1 MFTDFLYLLRAYG
14 MKTGLNEWNSLMEA
28 LQMNLNHSSLT
39 EFYYMARTVLVK
51 KETDYDKFDQAFSE
65 YFKNLPDYGGVS
77 DELLSW
83 LDTVMPKT
91 NPDKERAD
99 SMWENMSLEEIEALM
114 KQRMREQTEAHNGGS
129 KWIGTG
135 GITAFGHS
143 GYAPKGIRISGEGRN
158 RKALK
163 IAAAREYRDFRDD
176 KVLEI
181 RQFQMAFRKLRVLSG
196 KDEGPKTELNV
207 DKTIEKTCKNGGNL
221 EIVMER
227 PRKNQTKLL
236 LLIDSGGSMWPY
248 ADLCNKLFQAVNQ
261 ASKLKDLKV
270 YYFHNCIY
278 GELFMK
284 PGCMWRDRISTDWVM
299 SNIKREYKVILVGD
313 ATMGPA
319 ELLYRGGTVDY
330 MHPNDKPGI
339 QWLEEI
345 RKRYPASVW
354 MNPLHEK
361 LWNGDYYTSRTVEMV
376 KNVFPMFP
384 LTVKGL
390 EAAVRELL
398 KESL

>member
-1 MFTDFLYLLRAYG
+1 
-14 MKTGLNEWNSLMEA
+14 
-28 LQMNLNHSSLT
+28 
-39 EFYYMARTVLVK
+39 
-51 KETDYDKFDQAFSE
+51 
-65 YFKNLPDYGGVS
+65 
-77 DELLSW
+77 
-83 LDTVMPKT
+83 
-91 NPDKERAD
+91 
-99 SMWENMSLEEIEALM
+99 
-114 KQRMREQTEAHNGGS
+114 
-129 KWIGTG
+129 
-135 GITAFGHS
+135 
-143 GYAPKGIRISGEGRN
+143 
-158 RKALK
+158 
-163 IAAAREYRDFRDD
+163 
-176 KVLEI
+176 
-181 RQFQMAFRKLRVLSG
+181 MAFRKLRILSG
-196 KDEGPKTELNV
+196 KDEGLKTELNV
-207 DKTIEKTCKNGGNL
+207 EKTIEKTCKNGGNL

-278 GELFMK
+278 GELFTK

-299 SNIKREYKVILVGD
+299 SNTKREYKVILVGD

-319 ELLYRGGTVDY
+319 ELVYRGGNVDY

-339 QWLEEI
+339 RWLEEI

-376 KNVFPMFP
+376 KQVFPMYP

-390 EAAVRELL
+390 ETAVRELL
-398 KESL
+398 KGSL

>member
-91 NPDKERAD
+91 NPDRERAD

-114 KQRMREQTEAHNGGS
+114 RQRMREQTEAHNGGS
-129 KWIGTG
+129 RWIGTG

-143 GYAPKGIRISGEGRN
+143 GYAPKGIRISGEGHN

-181 RQFQMAFRKLRVLSG
+181 RQSSG
-196 KDEGPKTELNV
+196 
-207 DKTIEKTCKNGGNL
+207 
-221 EIVMER
+221 
-227 PRKNQTKLL
+227 
-236 LLIDSGGSMWPY
+236 S
-248 ADLCNKLFQAVNQ
+248 
-261 ASKLKDLKV
+261 
-270 YYFHNCIY
+270 
-278 GELFMK
+278 
-284 PGCMWRDRISTDWVM
+284 
-299 SNIKREYKVILVGD
+299 
-313 ATMGPA
+313 
-319 ELLYRGGTVDY
+319 
-330 MHPNDKPGI
+330 
-339 QWLEEI
+339 
-345 RKRYPASVW
+345 
-354 MNPLHEK
+354 
-361 LWNGDYYTSRTVEMV
+361 
-376 KNVFPMFP
+376 
-384 LTVKGL
+384 
-390 EAAVRELL
+390 
-398 KESL
+398 

>member
-1 MFTDFLYLLRAYG
+1 
-14 MKTGLNEWNSLMEA
+14 
-28 LQMNLNHSSLT
+28 
-39 EFYYMARTVLVK
+39 MARTVLVK

-91 NPDKERAD
+91 NPDRERAD

-114 KQRMREQTEAHNGGS
+114 RQRMREQTEAHNGGS

-143 GYAPKGIRISGEGRN
+143 GYAPKGIRISGEGHN

-181 RQFQMAFRKLRVLSG
+181 RQFQMAFRKLRILSG

-207 DKTIEKTCKNGGNL
+207 EKTIEKTCKNGGNL

-278 GELFMK
+278 GELFTK

-299 SNIKREYKVILVGD
+299 SNTKREYKVILVGD

-319 ELLYRGGTVDY
+319 ELLYRSGTVDY

-339 QWLEEI
+339 RWLEEI

-376 KNVFPMFP
+376 KQVFPMYP

>member
-1 MFTDFLYLLRAYG
+1 
-14 MKTGLNEWNSLMEA
+14 
-28 LQMNLNHSSLT
+28 
-39 EFYYMARTVLVK
+39 MARTVLVK
-51 KETDYDKFDQAFSE
+51 KETDYDKFDQAFAE
-65 YFKNLPDYGGVS
+65 YFENLPDYGGVS

-83 LDTVMPKT
+83 LDKVMPKT
-91 NPDKERAD
+91 NPDREQAD
-99 SMWENMSLEEIEALM
+99 SMWENMSLDEIEALM
-114 KQRMREQTEAHNGGS
+114 RQRMREQTEAHNGGS
-129 KWIGTG
+129 RGIGTG

-143 GYAPKGIRISGEGRN
+143 GYAPKGIRISGEGHN

-181 RQFQMAFRKLRVLSG
+181 RQFQMAFRKLQILSG
-196 KDEGPKTELNV
+196 KDEGLKTELNV
-207 DKTIEKTCKNGGNL
+207 EKTIEKTCKNGGNL

-278 GELFMK
+278 GELFTK

-299 SNIKREYKVILVGD
+299 SNTKREYKVILVGD

-319 ELLYRGGTVDY
+319 ELVYRGGNVDY

-339 QWLEEI
+339 RWLEEI

-376 KNVFPMFP
+376 KQVFPMYP

-390 EAAVRELL
+390 ETAVRELL
-398 KESL
+398 KGSL

>member
-91 NPDKERAD
+91 NPDRERAD

-114 KQRMREQTEAHNGGS
+114 RQRMREQTEAHNGGS

-143 GYAPKGIRISGEGRN
+143 GYAPKGIRISGEGHN

-181 RQFQMAFRKLRVLSG
+181 RQFQMAFRKLRILSG

-207 DKTIEKTCKNGGNL
+207 EKTIEKTCKNGGNL

-236 LLIDSGGSMWPY
+236 LLIDSGG
-248 ADLCNKLFQAVNQ
+248 FV
-261 ASKLKDLKV
+261 
-270 YYFHNCIY
+270 
-278 GELFMK
+278 
-284 PGCMWRDRISTDWVM
+284 
-299 SNIKREYKVILVGD
+299 
-313 ATMGPA
+313 
-319 ELLYRGGTVDY
+319 
-330 MHPNDKPGI
+330 
-339 QWLEEI
+339 
-345 RKRYPASVW
+345 
-354 MNPLHEK
+354 
-361 LWNGDYYTSRTVEMV
+361 
-376 KNVFPMFP
+376 
-384 LTVKGL
+384 
-390 EAAVRELL
+390 
-398 KESL
+398 